1 MVVERSADR
10 SGIVLRAMQDQDV
23 PAIMA
28 IEERA
33 YPFPW
38 TAGIFHDC
46 LRAGYSCHVIEREG
60 ELIGYGVMSSGA
72 REAHILNVCVSPD
85 ERGRGYGRLL
95 MERMIEQA
103 RRLQAEMMFLEVRP
117 SNQPALRLYARLG
130 FNEIGTRNNYYP
142 AEQGREDALLLAKQ
156 L

>member
-1 MVVERSADR
+1 MAVERADDR
-10 SGIVLRAMQDQDV
+10 GVTLRAMQDRDV

-46 LRAGYSCHVIEREG
+46 LRAGYSCHVLERDG
-60 ELIGYGVMSSGA
+60 ELAGYGVMSVGA
-72 REAHILNVCVSPD
+72 REAHILNICVSH
-85 ERGRGYGRLL
+85 ERRGRGYGRML